1 MHDVDEF
8 ELIRRYFRRHSADTS
23 VVLGI
28 GDDGAVVSPTRGREL
43 CIVVDTLVA
52 GVHYPEAYPADDTG
66 WRAVVVNAS
75 DLAAMGAEPR
85 WMTLALTLPGIDE
98 AWLTGFAEGL
108 FDAARE
114 YGLTL
119 IGGDTTRGDQ
129 TVVSV
134 QLIGEVEADR
144 VLTRGGAGAG
154 EGIYVTGTPGDA
166 AGGLALLRD
175 ARTSP
180 LGDTGYLVRRF
191 ARPQA
196 RTRFGLAV
204 AGVATAAIDLSDGL
218 AGDLVKLLAAS
229 GVGATVE
236 LERLPLSRELRR
248 VHGDERALELA
259 LDGGD
264 DYELCFTAKPDDEE
278 VILEA
283 AARHEL
289 AVTRIGETTAGSGL
303 TCLQD
308 GRAVP
313 YGYSGYSHFS

>member
-1 MHDVDEF
+1 MDEF
-8 ELIRRYFRRHSADTS
+8 ELIRRYFRRHSADAN
-23 VVLGI
+23 VLLGI

-43 CIVVDTLVA
+43 VVVVDTLVA

-98 AWLTGFAEGL
+98 PWLTGFAEGL
-108 FDAARE
+108 FAAARE

-119 IGGDTTRGDQ
+119 IGGDTTRGGQ

-134 QLIGEVEADR
+134 QLIGEVEAGR
-144 VLTRGGAGAG
+144 VLTRGGASAG
-154 EGIYVTGTPGDA
+154 ERIYVTGTPGDA
-166 AGGLALLRD
+166 AGGLVLLRD
-175 ARTSP
+175 TRTSP
-180 LGDTGYLVRRF
+180 QGDTGYLVRRF
-191 ARPQA
+191 TRPQA
-196 RTRFGLAV
+196 RTGFGLAI
-204 AGVATAAIDLSDGL
+204 AGAATAAIDLSDGL
-218 AGDLVKLLAAS
+218 AGDLLKLLEAS
-229 GVGATVE
+229 RVGATVE

-283 AARHEL
+283 ATQHDL
-289 AVTRIGETTAGSGL
+289 AVTRIGETTTGSGL
-303 TCLQD
+303 TCLRD

-313 YGYSGYSHFS
+313 YRHSGYSHFA